1 MTARTIAIDGPA
13 GAGKSTV
20 AKLVAKKLGYLYID
34 TGAMYR
40 TVAYRAIA
48 EGIAFDDNQA
58 LSELTNRIRIELA
71 NTPDG
76 YKVYCDGQD
85 VSDDIRTPEVSA
97 ASSPVSAAFGVRLAL
112 VEQQRRM
119 AEHGGVVMDGR
130 DIGTNV
136 LPNAD
141 CKIFLTASIEERAK
155 RRTKDLEAKG
165 IKADIRQVADDIRER
180 DQRDS
185 TRANAPLACAPDA
198 FTLDTTDLT
207 IGQVVEAILDL
218 AAQKTGADA

>member
-1 MTARTIAIDGPA
+1 MTAKAIAIDGPA

-48 EGIAFDDNQA
+48 AGIAFDDDEA
-58 LSELTNRIRIELA
+58 LSELTNRIKIELA

-76 YKVYCDGQD
+76 YKVFCDGED
-85 VSDDIRTPEVSA
+85 VSEAIRTPEVSA
-97 ASSPVSAAFGVRLAL
+97 ASSPVSATSGVRKAL
-112 VEQQRRM
+112 VAQQRRM
-119 AEHGGVVMDGR
+119 AEQGSVVMDGR

-141 CKIFLTASIEERAK
+141 CKIFLTASIDERAK

-165 IKADIRQVADDIRER
+165 IAADIRQVAADILER

-185 TRANAPLACAPDA
+185 TRANAPLACASDA
-198 FTLDTTDLT
+198 FTLDTSDLS
-207 IGQVVEAILDL
+207 IDQVVETILSL
-218 AAQKTGADA
+218 AEKTELSK